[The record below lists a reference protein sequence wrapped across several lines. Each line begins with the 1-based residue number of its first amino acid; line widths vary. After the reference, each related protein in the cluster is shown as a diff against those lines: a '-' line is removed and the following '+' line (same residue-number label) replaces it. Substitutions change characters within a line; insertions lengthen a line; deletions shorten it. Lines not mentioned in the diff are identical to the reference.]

1 MAECSQISDETN
13 ENENTHKHQEI
24 HLEDAESMNPDDES
38 NSHTEMK
45 KPMSPEQEYKASI
58 QMKKSKKKALLEL
71 RCRVEDAIIGNY
83 MLGKPRGKV
92 PESKKT
98 QENLHDISLWG
109 VPLLPSKGHE
119 GTDIILLKFLKAR
132 DFKVSEAF
140 NMLRR
145 TLIWRREFKTEGILE
160 ENFGPE
166 LENVVYIN
174 STDKEGHPLCYNVCG
189 AFKDRDFYKKTFGS
203 EAKCEEFLRW
213 RVQSM
218 EKVIQNLNFTAG
230 GVDSMVQILDLK
242 NSPRPSNKELRLV
255 TKKAITLL
263 QDNYPELIFRHIV
276 INVPF
281 WYYASHTLI
290 SKFISQRTKSKF
302 ILARP
307 SGVADTLLK
316 FIAPENLPVQYGGLK
331 RENDIEFSPADK
343 ALELIVKAGTIESIE
358 IPATEAGV
366 TVVWDMTIVGW
377 DVNYK
382 EEFIPEDEGSYK
394 ILLEKD
400 KKMGQSMRNSF
411 YISEPGKIVITI
423 ENGTYKRKRV
433 LYRFRSKPTVP
444 MYVYFK

>member
-45 KPMSPEQEYKASI
+45 KPMSPEQE
-58 QMKKSKKKALLEL
+58 
-71 RCRVEDAIIGNY
+71 VEDAIIGNY

-263 QDNYPELIFRHIV
+263 QDNYPELIFRH
-276 INVPF
+276 P
-281 WYYASHTLI
+281 YANFQ
-290 SKFISQRTKSKF
+290 FISQRTKSKF

-394 ILLEKD
+394 ILLEKY